1 MPHHKSTKK
10 RLRQSLEARLRNR
23 GYRTVLRGALKGVTD
38 DASTVTAAVSA
49 ADLAV
54 KRGIIHPNK
63 AARLKSR
70 MMKRQNAANA

>member
-1 MPHHKSTKK
+1 MPQHKSTKK

-23 GYRTVLRGALKGVTD
+23 GYRTVLRTALKGVTVE
-38 DASTVTAAVSA
+38 ASTVTAAVSA

-70 MMKRQNAANA
+70 MMKRHNAVNA

>member
-23 GYRTVLRGALKGVTD
+23 GHRTMFRKILKTVTGD
-38 DASTVTAAVSA
+38 DASVRAGVSA
-49 ADLAV
+49 ADIAV
-54 KRGIIHPNK
+54 KRQIIHPNK

-70 MMKRQNAANA
+70 MMKRQNAASA